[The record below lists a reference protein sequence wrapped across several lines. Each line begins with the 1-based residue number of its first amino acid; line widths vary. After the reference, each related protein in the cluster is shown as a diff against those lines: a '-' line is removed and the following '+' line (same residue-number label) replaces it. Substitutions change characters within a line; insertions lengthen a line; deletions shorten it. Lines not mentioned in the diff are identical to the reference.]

1 MQPLFFHQILNA
13 MKRILILSLFAALAL
28 PLQAQTEL
36 SGKALLGGLRARAIG
51 PAIMSG
57 RISDI
62 EVSNKKPEL
71 LYVGTAGGGLWKSIS
86 AGATLRP
93 VFDDYTMSIGKV
105 TLDQN
110 HPDTVWVGT
119 GESWVRNSVGV
130 GTGLYKTINGGT
142 NWEFVGLKDS
152 EHISDI
158 IIHPTDPNTVFVGV
172 QGQLWSANT
181 ERGVFKTTDGGKTW
195 SKILYIDEN
204 TGCADMDIDPKN
216 PDVLYAAMWSHRR
229 YPDFFDSG
237 LTGTSA
243 LFKSTDGGKTWNK
256 IHSGLPST
264 TLGRMGIA
272 VVPSNTKVLYASIEA
287 KGDENKGLY
296 KSEDA
301 GASWKKV
308 NSDFSNTVR
317 PFYFSRITVDPSN
330 EMNVLK
336 CAFVPIISTDGGLKF
351 RQMGSPHADVHAG
364 WIDPRDSK
372 HILLGT
378 DGGVYESFDQG
389 YTFRMWDNLA
399 VGQFYHV
406 SVDNEKPYNVYGGL
420 QDNGSWYGPSQGA
433 GGVTNADWKMSLYGD
448 GFYSHRHPTDK
459 DIIYSEYQ
467 GGEMNRVNT
476 KTGQAKGIK
485 PFPGKGDPELRF
497 NWNSPLVQSPNK
509 ADRIYAGSQFLFM
522 SEDRGD
528 TWKKISPDL
537 TTNDPKR
544 QRQKQTGGLSID
556 NSSAE
561 NNTTIYAV
569 AESPIDEKLVWVG
582 TDDGLLQVTSSQGAA
597 WTNVTKNIVGLPGGN
612 WCSYVE
618 PSRHDR
624 NVAYVTFDNHR
635 NGDMQTYVFK
645 TTDLG
650 MTWTSLATSDLEG
663 HAYVIR
669 EDLKNPNL
677 LFVGT
682 EFGLFVSIDG
692 GKKWNRFENN
702 IPKVAVH
709 DMVIHPT
716 EDALVIATHGRGLY
730 IIDDITPL
738 RQITPE
744 IMAKSFHFLESKPTI
759 LSEVG
764 GSTRNPSPGDD
775 VFYGENPNPLPR
787 LAYYMNKRHTFG
799 KMAIEIYDLDGT
811 MMKEIP
817 AGKSAGINIVDLVLN
832 RDRPRIPPSD
842 TREAVGGALLGPRL
856 EAGTYKVKVIKGK
869 EEFWGSFTLQYPEN
883 SVYTAA
889 DRKLQSETTMKLYL
903 QAEQLAYVYAAQA
916 DLLIQSK
923 EHLQKYPK
931 FSKTLNP
938 LIKELETQNGII
950 AFKGGDFYVATE
962 RRLIEQV
969 AELYGQVNAYPGKP
983 GVSQLE
989 RVGNL
994 ALEVGDVQKK
1004 FDIIRTE
1011 KLKKINSTIA
1021 SDKLV
1026 QTLKIM
1032 SEQEFKTGTTSGP
1045 VEPEKSKKLLQQLLL
1060 TIY

>member
-1 MQPLFFHQILNA
+1 
-13 MKRILILSLFAALAL
+13 MKRLFILSLFATLTL

-36 SGKALLGGLRARAIG
+36 SGKALLAGLRARAIG

-71 LYVGTAGGGLWKSIS
+71 LYIGTAGGGLWKSIS
-86 AGATLRP
+86 AGANLRP

-119 GESWVRNSVGV
+119 GEPWVRNSVGV
-130 GTGLYKTINGGT
+130 GTGLYKTTNGGT

-158 IIHPTDPNTVFVGV
+158 IIHPTDPNIVFVAV
-172 QGQLWSANT
+172 QGQLWSANA
-181 ERGVFKTTDGGKTW
+181 ERGIFKTTDGGKTW

-216 PDVLYAAMWSHRR
+216 PDILYAAMWSHRR

-256 IHSGLPST
+256 IHTGLPAT
-264 TLGRMGIA
+264 TLGRIGIA
-272 VVPSNTKVLYASIEA
+272 VAPSNTKVLYASIEA

-330 EMNVLK
+330 EKNVLK

-364 WIDPRDSK
+364 WIDPRNSK

-467 GGEMNRVNT
+467 GGEMNRINT

-485 PFPGKGDPELRF
+485 PFPGKGDPDLRF
-497 NWNSPLVQSPNK
+497 NWNAPLVQSPNK

-522 SEDRGD
+522 SDDRGD

-582 TDDGLLQVTSSQGAA
+582 TDDGLVQVTSNQGAA
-597 WTNVTKNIVGLPGGN
+597 WTNVTKNIAGLPGGN

-635 NGDMQTYVFK
+635 NGDKQTYIYK

-650 MTWTSLATSDLEG
+650 TTWTSLVTSDLEG

-677 LFVGT
+677 LFAGT

-744 IMAKSFHFLESKPTI
+744 IMAKTFHFLETKPTI

-787 LAYYMNKRHTFG
+787 LVYYMSKRHTFG

-811 MMKEIP
+811 LMKEIP
-817 AGKSAGINIVDLVLN
+817 AGKSAGINMVDLVLN

-842 TREAVGGALLGPRL
+842 TREAVGGALFGPSL
-856 EAGTYKVKVIKGK
+856 EAGTYKVRVVKGK

-883 SVYTAA
+883 PVYTLA
-889 DRKLQSETTMKLYL
+889 DRKLQSETTMKLYR
-903 QAEQLAYVYAAQA
+903 QAEQLAYVYAAQT

-923 EHLQKYPK
+923 ERLQKFPK

-962 RRLIEQV
+962 RRLTEQV
-969 AELYGQVNAYPGKP
+969 AELYGQVNGYPGKP
-983 GVSQLE
+983 GDSQLE
-989 RVGNL
+989 RIRNL
-994 ALEVGDVQKK
+994 ALEIGTVQQK
-1004 FDIIRTE
+1004 FDVI
-1011 KLKKINSTIA
+1011 KNDKVKQINSKIA
-1021 SDKLV
+1021 SDNLV
-1026 QTLKIM
+1026 PPLKVLT
-1032 SEQEFKTGTTSGP
+1032 EQEFKTGTTSGP

-1060 TIY
+1060 GIN